1 MQHLKNQDPAIYNA
15 IASEIRRLET
25 TLELI
30 PSENL
35 VSRAVMEALGSVM
48 TIKYAE
54 GYPGRRYYG
63 GCEFVD
69 QAENLARDRVKE
81 LFGAEHAN
89 VQPHSG
95 STANM
100 GVYFSVLK
108 PGDKILG
115 MDLSHGG
122 HLTHGSKVNF
132 TGKMYDAAFY
142 GVDPETEWI
151 DYDQVRRI
159 AKEHRPKLI
168 VAGASAYAR
177 DIDFKKFREVAD
189 EVGAL
194 LMCDMAHPAGLIAA
208 KLLNDPV
215 PYCDFVTST
224 THKTLRGPRGG
235 LILCKQEQA
244 AKLDKTIMPGIQGGP
259 LMHVIASKAVA
270 FQEALQPSFK
280 TYAKQVIANAKE
292 LAAALQ
298 ESGFRIVT
306 GGTDNHLMLIDLTDK
321 DYSGKEA
328 EEALDKA
335 GITVNKNTIPR
346 ETRSPMI
353 TSGIRVG
360 TPCITTRGMKETQM
374 RQISGWIHEACE
386 ARDDATKLAAIRS
399 EVEKLCRHFPFY
411 ELSPLPV

>member
-1 MQHLKNQDPAIYNA
+1 MKNLKGQDPAIYNA

-132 TGKMYDAAFY
+132 TGKMYDVAFY

-151 DYDQVRRI
+151 DYDRVCRI

-168 VAGASAYAR
+168 IAGASAYAR
-177 DIDFKKFREVAD
+177 DIDFKKFREIAD
-189 EVGAL
+189 EVEAL

-215 PYCDFVTST
+215 PHCDFVTST

-244 AKLDKTIMPGIQGGP
+244 VKLDKTIMPGIQGGP

-280 TYAKQVIANAKE
+280 TYAKQVIANAKA
-292 LAAALQ
+292 LAVALQ
-298 ESGFRIVT
+298 ENGFRIVT
-306 GGTDNHLMLIDLTDK
+306 GGTDNHLMLIDLSDK

-328 EEALDKA
+328 EEALDRA

-374 RQISGWIHEACE
+374 RQIAGWIHEACE
-386 ARDDATKLAAIRS
+386 VRNDAPKLSAIRS
-399 EVEKLCRHFPFY
+399 EIKTLCGNFPFY
-411 ELSPLPV
+411 ELSPLPI

>member
-1 MQHLKNQDPAIYNA
+1 MQNLKNQDAPIYNT
-15 IASEIRRLET
+15 IASEIKRLET

-100 GVYFSVLK
+100 GVYFSVLQ

-132 TGKMYDAAFY
+132 TGKMYDVAFY
-142 GVDPETEWI
+142 GVNPETELI

-168 VAGASAYAR
+168 IAGASAYAR

-215 PYCDFVTST
+215 PHCDFVTST

-280 TYAKQVIANAKE
+280 SYAKQVIANAKA
-292 LAAALQ
+292 LAVALQ
-298 ESGFRIVT
+298 ENGFRIVT
-306 GGTDNHLMLIDLTDK
+306 GGTDNHLMLIDLSDK
-321 DYSGKEA
+321 EYSGKEA
-328 EEALDKA
+328 EEALDRA

-360 TPCITTRGMKETQM
+360 TPCITTRGMKEPQM
-374 RQISGWIHEACE
+374 QQIAIWIREACE
-386 ARDDATKLAAIRS
+386 ARDDATKLASIRS
-399 EVEKLCRHFPFY
+399 AVKTLCTHFPFY
-411 ELSPLPV
+411 ELSLLPV

>member
-1 MQHLKNQDPAIYNA
+1 MKNLQESDAEIFGAIFKEKN
-15 IASEIRRLET
+15 RLET

-35 VSRAVMEALGSVM
+35 VSRAVMEALGSVL

-69 QAENLARDRVKE
+69 QAENLACDRAKA

-100 GVYFSVLK
+100 GVYFSILK
-108 PGDKILG
+108 PGDKVLG
-115 MDLSHGG
+115 MDLSQGG

-132 TGKMYDAAFY
+132 TGKMYDVAFY
-142 GVDPETEWI
+142 GVDQETELL
-151 DYDQVRRI
+151 DYDQI
-159 AKEHRPKLI
+159 LACAKTHRPKLI
-168 VAGASAYAR
+168 IVGASAYAR
-177 DIDFKKFREVAD
+177 DIDFKQFRKIAD

-194 LMCDMAHPAGLIAA
+194 LMADIAHPAGLIAA
-208 KLLNDPV
+208 KLHSDPV

-235 LILCKQEQA
+235 LILCKQEHAQ
-244 AKLDKTIMPGIQGGP
+244 KLDKTIMPGIQGGP
-259 LMHVIASKAVA
+259 LMHVIAAKAVS
-270 FQEALQPSFK
+270 FKEALEPSFK
-280 TYAKQVIANAKE
+280 TYAAQVIANAKA
-292 LAAALQ
+292 LAKGLQ
-298 ESGFRIVT
+298 ENGFRIVT
-306 GGTDNHLMLIDLTDK
+306 GGTDNHLMLADLSDK
-321 DYSGKEA
+321 GYTGKEA

-346 ETRSPMI
+346 ETRSPMV
-353 TSGIRVG
+353 TSGIRFG
-360 TPCITTRGMKETQM
+360 TPCVTTRGMKEPEM
-374 RQISGWIHEACE
+374 NHIAGWVRECCDHRNNEM
-386 ARDDATKLAAIRS
+386 KLKEIKG
-399 EVEKLCRHFPFY
+399 EVKKLCQQFPFY
-411 ELSPLPV
+411 SLSTF